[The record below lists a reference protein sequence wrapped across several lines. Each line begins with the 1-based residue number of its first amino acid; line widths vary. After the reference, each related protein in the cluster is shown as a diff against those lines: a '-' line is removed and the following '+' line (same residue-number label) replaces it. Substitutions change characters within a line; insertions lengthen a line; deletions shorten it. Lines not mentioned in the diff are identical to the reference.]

1 MRNVY
6 TKYKNCY
13 IRLRKKHKDAFTI
26 VEMLFETIFIIV
38 FMVIFFWFL
47 CACSVAGGVSIV

>member
-13 IRLRKKHKDAFTI
+13 IRLRRKHKDAFTI
-26 VEMLFETIFIIV
+26 AEVLFETIFIIV
-38 FMVIFFWFL
+38 FMVILFCFL
-47 CACSVAGGVSIV
+47 CACSAAGGISNV